1 MKKILILLLLFTP
14 NFLLANELEKI
25 LNDANKYTVKIY
37 NSTDT
42 PFIED
47 NYQPAAGS
55 GFLID
60 KVNGLIVT
68 NAHVASYSPSLNRVN
83 FKYSDPIKS
92 KQVYIDP
99 EIDLAFLKI
108 DPKDIPKNAIE
119 AKLQCKNDYKQGS
132 GVVAFGHPAGKDFT
146 ITRGII
152 SAIRYETD
160 FFEAIQT
167 DAAINRGNSGGPLIN
182 ISTGEIIGISSFGV
196 EENQGLNFALPSY
209 SVCKVIELFKN
220 KKDPSPLDLKVIF
233 SNNKEQG
240 KFLRISEI
248 IKTEDNPLRVG
259 GEITEIDGK
268 KVENPTQLSNETR
281 GKTNITLKL
290 IRENK
295 TIELKLSPKPKG
307 SVTERVGL
315 IFSNVII
322 GDKGTSTSLDINQR
336 MNNPQGNLVV
346 QNLRSGPAS
355 GKLRKFDVI
364 QYIDGKE
371 FKTIQSLH
379 DYLKDKKEIEIF
391 FRRPSL
397 NEERKINF
405 TDYFDKIEVKDI
417 KILKLIF
424 ILLGQIEF
432 GLEILGQFF

>member
-1 MKKILILLLLFTP
+1 MKKILILLLILNP

-47 NYQPAAGS
+47 SYSPSAGS

-60 KVNGLIVT
+60 KTNGLIVT

-108 DPKDIPKNAIE
+108 DPKDIPKTAIE

-152 SAIRYETD
+152 SAVRYETD

-209 SVCKVIELFKN
+209 SVCKIIELFKN

-240 KFLRISEI
+240 KFLKISELL
-248 IKTEDNPLRVG
+248 KSENNPLKVG
-259 GEITEIDGK
+259 DEIIEIDGK

-322 GDKGTSTSLDINQR
+322 GEKGSSTNLDINQR

-364 QYIDGKE
+364 QYVDGKE

-417 KILKLIF
+417 KILKF
-424 ILLGQIEF
+424 E
-432 GLEILGQFF
+432 

>member
-1 MKKILILLLLFTP
+1 MIRLILILV
-14 NFLLANELEKI
+14 FLLNISVKANELEKI

-47 NYQPAAGS
+47 SYSPSAGS

-60 KVNGLIVT
+60 KTNGLIVT

-108 DPKDIPKNAIE
+108 DPKDIPKTAIE

-152 SAIRYETD
+152 SAVRYETD

-209 SVCKVIELFKN
+209 SVCKIIELFKN

-240 KFLRISEI
+240 KFLKISELL
-248 IKTEDNPLRVG
+248 KSENNPLKVG
-259 GEITEIDGK
+259 DEIIEIDGK

-322 GDKGTSTSLDINQR
+322 GEKGSSTNLDINQR

-364 QYIDGKE
+364 QYVDGKE

-417 KILKLIF
+417 KILKF
-424 ILLGQIEF
+424 E
-432 GLEILGQFF
+432 

>member
-1 MKKILILLLLFTP
+1 MKKILILLLILNP

-47 NYQPAAGS
+47 SYSPSAGS

-60 KVNGLIVT
+60 KTNGLIVT

-108 DPKDIPKNAIE
+108 DPKDIPKTAIE

-152 SAIRYETD
+152 SAVRYETD

-209 SVCKVIELFKN
+209 SVCKIIELFKN

-248 IKTEDNPLRVG
+248 LKSENNPLRVG
-259 GEITEIDGK
+259 DEIIEIDGK

-315 IFSNVII
+315 IFSNVIV
-322 GDKGTSTSLDINQR
+322 GEKGSSTNLDINQR

-364 QYIDGKE
+364 QFIDGKE

-417 KILKLIF
+417 KILKF
-424 ILLGQIEF
+424 E
-432 GLEILGQFF
+432 

>member
-1 MKKILILLLLFTP
+1 MIKFIIPLI
-14 NFLLANELEKI
+14 FLLITSAKANELEKI
-25 LNDANKYTVKIY
+25 LNDANKYTVKIS

-47 NYQPAAGS
+47 NYSPSSGS

-60 KVNGLIVT
+60 KANGLIVT

-108 DPKDIPKNAIE
+108 DPKDIPKTAIE

-196 EENQGLNFALPSY
+196 EDIQGLNFALPSY
-209 SVCKVIELFKN
+209 SVCKIIELFKN

-240 KFLRISEI
+240 KFLKISEI
-248 IKTEDNPLRVG
+248 IKTENNPLRVG
-259 GEITEIDGK
+259 DEIIEIDGK

-315 IFSNVII
+315 IFSNIII
-322 GDKGTSTSLDINQR
+322 GNKGSSTSLDINQR

-391 FRRPSL
+391 FRRPNL

-417 KILKLIF
+417 KILKF
-424 ILLGQIEF
+424 E
-432 GLEILGQFF
+432 

>member
-1 MKKILILLLLFTP
+1 MKKILILLLILNP

-25 LNDANKYTVKIY
+25 LKDANKYTVKIY
-37 NSTDT
+37 NSTNT

-47 NYQPAAGS
+47 SYSPSAGS

-60 KVNGLIVT
+60 KTNGLIVT

-108 DPKDIPKNAIE
+108 DPKDIPKTAIE

-152 SAIRYETD
+152 SAVRYETD

-209 SVCKVIELFKN
+209 SVCKIIELFKN

-240 KFLRISEI
+240 KFLRISELLKSENNLLKVGDEI
-248 IKTEDNPLRVG
+248 I
-259 GEITEIDGK
+259 EIDGK

-322 GDKGTSTSLDINQR
+322 GEKGSSTNLDINQR

-364 QYIDGKE
+364 QYVDGKE

-379 DYLKDKKEIEIF
+379 NYLKDKKEIEIF

-417 KILKLIF
+417 KILKF
-424 ILLGQIEF
+424 E
-432 GLEILGQFF
+432 

>member
-1 MKKILILLLLFTP
+1 MKKILILLLILNP

-25 LNDANKYTVKIY
+25 LKDANKYTVKIY

-47 NYQPAAGS
+47 SYSPSAGS

-60 KVNGLIVT
+60 KTSGLIVT

-99 EIDLAFLKI
+99 EIDLAFLQI
-108 DPKDIPKNAIE
+108 DPKDIPKTAIE

-152 SAIRYETD
+152 SAVRYETD

-209 SVCKVIELFKN
+209 SVCKIIELFKN

-240 KFLRISEI
+240 KFLKISELL
-248 IKTEDNPLRVG
+248 KSENNPLKVG
-259 GEITEIDGK
+259 DEIIEIDGK

-322 GDKGTSTSLDINQR
+322 GEKGSSTNLDINQR

-405 TDYFDKIEVKDI
+405 TDYFDKIDVKDI
-417 KILKLIF
+417 KILKF
-424 ILLGQIEF
+424 E
-432 GLEILGQFF
+432 

>member
-1 MKKILILLLLFTP
+1 MIKFIIPLI
-14 NFLLANELEKI
+14 FLLITSAKANELEKI
-25 LNDANKYTVKIY
+25 LNDANKYTVKIS

-47 NYQPAAGS
+47 NYSPSSGS

-60 KVNGLIVT
+60 KANGLIVT

-108 DPKDIPKNAIE
+108 DPKDIPKTAIE

-196 EENQGLNFALPSY
+196 EDNQGLNFALPSY
-209 SVCKVIELFKN
+209 SVCKIIELFKN

-240 KFLRISEI
+240 KFLKISEI
-248 IKTEDNPLRVG
+248 IKTENNPLRVG
-259 GEITEIDGK
+259 DEIIEIDGK

-281 GKTNITLKL
+281 GKANITLKL

-391 FRRPSL
+391 FRRPNL

-405 TDYFDKIEVKDI
+405 TDYFDKIEVKDT
-417 KILKLIF
+417 KLLKF
-424 ILLGQIEF
+424 E
-432 GLEILGQFF
+432 

>member
-1 MKKILILLLLFTP
+1 MKKILILLLLFNP
-14 NFLLANELEKI
+14 NLLLANELEKI
-25 LNDANKYTVKIY
+25 LNDANKYTVKIN

-47 NYQPAAGS
+47 TYSPSSGS

-60 KVNGLIVT
+60 KTLGLIVT
-68 NAHVASYSPSLNRVN
+68 NAHVSSYSPSLNRVN

-99 EIDLAFLKI
+99 EIDLAILKI
-108 DPKDIPKNAIE
+108 DPKDIPKTAIE
-119 AKLQCKNDYKQGS
+119 AKLQCKNDYKEGS

-182 ISTGEIIGISSFGV
+182 ISTGEIIGISSFGS

-240 KFLRISEI
+240 KFLKISEI
-248 IKTEDNPLRVG
+248 LKSENNPLKVG
-259 GEITEIDGK
+259 DEIIEVDGK

-295 TIELKLSPKPKG
+295 TIELKLSPKPRG

-315 IFSNVII
+315 IFSNII
-322 GDKGTSTSLDINQR
+322 VGNKGSSTSLDINQR
-336 MNNPQGNLVV
+336 MNNPQDNLVV
-346 QNLRSGPAS
+346 QNLRSGPGS

-397 NEERKINF
+397 TEERKINN

-417 KILKLIF
+417 KILKF
-424 ILLGQIEF
+424 E
-432 GLEILGQFF
+432 

>member
-1 MKKILILLLLFTP
+1 MKKILILLLILNP

-25 LNDANKYTVKIY
+25 LKDANKYTVKIY

-47 NYQPAAGS
+47 SYSPSAGS

-60 KVNGLIVT
+60 KTNGLIVT

-108 DPKDIPKNAIE
+108 DPKDIPKTAIE

-152 SAIRYETD
+152 SAVRYETD

-209 SVCKVIELFKN
+209 SVCKIIELFKN

-240 KFLRISEI
+240 KFLRISELLKSENNLLKVGDEI
-248 IKTEDNPLRVG
+248 I
-259 GEITEIDGK
+259 EIDGK

-322 GDKGTSTSLDINQR
+322 GEKGSSTNLDINQR

-355 GKLRKFDVI
+355 GKLKKFDVI
-364 QYIDGKE
+364 QFIDGKE

-379 DYLKDKKEIEIF
+379 DYLRDKKEIEIF

-417 KILKLIF
+417 KILKF
-424 ILLGQIEF
+424 E
-432 GLEILGQFF
+432 